1 MKLRRILSVA
11 FFCACFSLLLPIAS
25 PQAIVRGEGAW
36 DEWDV
41 IPGRLLV
48 EYRPQRS
55 QQLKTALS
63 TAGIDG
69 LTLVSID

>member
-1 MKLRRILSVA
+1 MKRRRILSVA
-11 FFCACFSLLLPIAS
+11 FFCACFLLLLPLAP
-25 PQAIVRGEGAW
+25 PQATVKGESVW

-55 QQLKTALS
+55 QQLKTGLS
-63 TAGIDG
+63 RLV
-69 LTLVSID
+69 LTG